1 MLKYFIFHF
10 SFFPAHFFLRWKT
23 CLLLISYFMIHFYST
38 FLFFFILFTEKKRD
52 SRNFS
57 CLFTGSCSSS
67 FLFFRALFS
76 ASLCVSHTNSHIVLH
91 LVVSLICLCISSAFS
106 LFFFFI
112 KSHLIVKYEEEL
124 YYFAALCACYFVLC
138 GIC

>member
-1 MLKYFIFHF
+1 MKNLLASYFIFYD
-10 SFFPAHFFLRWKT
+10 SLLQHFF
-23 CLLLISYFMIHFYST
+23 YFFYR
-38 FLFFFILFTEKKRD
+38 KKRD

-106 LFFFFI
+106 LFVFFI